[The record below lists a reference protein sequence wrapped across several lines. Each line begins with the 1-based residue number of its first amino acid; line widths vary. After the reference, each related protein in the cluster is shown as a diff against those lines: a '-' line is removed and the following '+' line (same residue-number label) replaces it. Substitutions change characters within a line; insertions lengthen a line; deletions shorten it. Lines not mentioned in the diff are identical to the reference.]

1 MSIDNKIQLH
11 DLKIPALNSVGYG
24 TGLHEVLTAIENNER
39 LLANND
45 FVKGDK
51 GDSVDIEKIKL
62 SEHPEILNR
71 LKSAIKGNEEPK
83 SINNVSWDSLLND
96 ELYVINKTIIE
107 NGIEKKVP
115 ISSLY
120 YTFIDGRFV
129 NDRVG
134 NLSIDDFQDEID
146 LSCILVYNDGIFE
159 RLNNIFP
166 TMYYENG
173 KGLCWK
179 VNGQNTGLPVQGVPG
194 SDGKNSDILIVRV
207 KDNSI
212 DSNGKGEIDEVWS
225 KDGGWET
232 ITNKSSLDGYSCFA
246 LAPKYEKDSNNNWVV
261 GNATGFYIGSL
272 LMENNKLFVICKP
285 ELSLQQTFGASF
297 FVEAMQNISLL
308 TNMDTVVTPKGL
320 FVPMKTLGDVTQ
332 GESQPIHI
340 ISATAIN
347 NEEGNREELMT
358 DMIMSP
364 VNTHEPELDGEEH
377 NIKVDKYLYVTL
389 SDELYSA
396 FSNIYSLDLG
406 KDFPKDFPKDTIL
419 KYKLDNIVL
428 TKNIEQPYIRIPG
441 SVLQQEG
448 AIGENGNI
456 HTDKLVSVENVN
468 KLIPDSFV
476 NLIKSGVGFYKW
488 SLNVI
493 NDDFDPVNTLHTGN
507 EINIEYVSKYLGTL
521 YTKSISPGIDDDVMF
536 INSVIADDF
545 VPEDFTPDTPETP
558 STFSMRAIQSTT
570 VKCAVCGNEYNSAQ
584 VVCPNCGSDE
594 TVKDDNIGGN
604 ITVNFWACPVCEET
618 NNNAS
623 NTCSRCSYPRDY
635 DGGVITCS
643 QCQAKNIESRSTCWN
658 CQSSLNDDDSGESTD
673 LYTWIC
679 PLCGHEHL
687 YDPSED
693 SELKCEGCGYEYG
706 VETVYQCGEC
716 HRYNYIPNTNGS
728 SNGVYC
734 WMCGKTVQDTT
745 DLGYVIAGKLSY
757 DGRIPKI
764 NGFGY
769 LYDNGYTAGD
779 FDIIDGHFSFV
790 SAINPST
797 NNLTLSMS
805 FPNSVYVLG
814 DKYTVPNNDHANLEI
829 RLIKVNNYDISGRVF
844 SSTGL
849 VLNNCTVVLKGSDGT
864 ITQTTKTDAN
874 GYFNIYV
881 DSVNSD
887 DVIEISYNGYNTTT
901 LYLRNYTTDIDGI
914 ISIGNVTLKEMSK
927 IKYVCD
933 KCGNIVEEDKKPE
946 YICPVCNSQN
956 WLRLDTTTQISG
968 SVKNYYGF
976 GIPDTEIKFSSI
988 PNNTDENVVYT
999 TYTNEYGNYN
1009 AIFEVENPDDKQLKI
1024 QVTPKFINQYQ
1035 PEEITLNNV
1044 PTSESFD
1051 FKLKTYITK
1060 VTFNCKDDNNNPISG
1075 VNIVIQDINESVTTN
1090 SNGFA
1095 EISNNYI
1102 PSFCDIIFSHKIYD
1116 NETKT
1121 LTPSDVVNGVKDIVV
1136 TLTTNKPRILRGVDF
1151 KSLKFNKF
1159 VPIYTNS
1166 YKVNRET
1173 SLNVNYNLNI
1183 TGDTANSK
1191 KNLSVHGNV
1200 NCDGL
1205 NVYGVSSIGSINNIH
1220 TPNEIVGEKGIT
1232 LADGNFNVDEKG
1244 INESK
1249 KVVSDYIDVNKH
1261 VSTSSFEV
1269 NEPFVD
1275 IYSNGE
1281 SAISISHPELN
1292 RFRTSTGNNNNTL
1305 TEKDYFKKVSEE
1317 DIDVDI
1323 NNVRFLNINSG
1334 YTPPKT
1340 DRTQSSD
1347 TNLRYKEDLKYIPSI
1362 ISNVPYISKNA
1373 NIIVTNGS
1381 VGYNQ
1386 KTQNTFVG
1394 YINNPSTNNEIVIYQ
1409 SKGELNTYN
1418 YNENDNN
1425 SYMLFNETND
1435 GFKSELYA
1443 ASELKAKNP
1452 IVDKIADGYD
1462 DYTDYIKNNYLYK
1475 FDVDT
1480 TGMDS
1485 FDTVSID
1492 FKNTLLCYVNTY
1504 SKNSNNINQIID
1516 YDNSFIQLDV
1526 YAILTKN
1533 KQYEYLYKCNYNC
1546 NYNDVNEYQY
1556 KWSHDKNIVDY
1567 DSIVGSTTFKGNC
1580 YEIHPHTIKINTF
1593 YDFNNSQWNIN
1604 EFLRNSSQEG
1614 NSNKRAPLS
1623 DVYNPVTFYVVPTG
1637 EIHIKCSSN
1646 KDLIKSIGVLKLKPS
1661 PNRNISPSFEIGDT
1675 IYGKTDIFNNTD
1687 RNYTS
1692 NLLIYADKYYT
1703 DSPNYEKNR
1712 TVICEQGIIVD
1723 SVNKTC
1729 GFGIVNGFSDSV
1741 NYNYEPVILYRKH
1754 PYGWNYLKIENLLT
1768 NSIWETQ
1775 LNG

>member
-24 TGLHEVLTAIENNER
+24 TGFHEVLTAIENNER

-107 NGIEKKVP
+107 NGVEKKVP

-194 SDGKNSDILIVRV
+194 ADGKNSDILIVRV

-232 ITNKSSLDGYSCFA
+232 ITNKSGLDGYSCFA

-308 TNMDTVVTPKGL
+308 TNSNTVVTPKGL
-320 FVPMKTLGDVTQ
+320 FVPMKTLGDVEQ

-364 VNTHEPELDGEEH
+364 VNTHEPELDGEDN

-396 FSNIYSLDLG
+396 FSNIYSLDC
-406 KDFPKDFPKDTIL
+406 KEDFPKDTIL

-428 TKNIEQPYIRIPG
+428 TENIEQPYIRIPG

-456 HTDKLVSVENVN
+456 NTDKLVSVDNVN
-468 KLIPDSFV
+468 ELIPNSFV
-476 NLIKSGVGFYKW
+476 NLITKGAGFYKW

-493 NDDFDPVNTLHTGN
+493 NDDFDPVNTLHK
-507 EINIEYVSKYLGTL
+507 EDDIDIDYVTNYLGTL
-521 YTKSISPGIDDDVMF
+521 YTKTISPGIDDDVMF

-545 VPEDFTPDTPETP
+545 VPEEWDEPDDEPESNDTP
-558 STFSMRAIQSTT
+558 STFSMRAVVLPESTKL
-570 VKCAVCGNEYNSAQ
+570 KCADCGTLYESVNAK
-584 VVCPNCGSDE
+584 CPNCGSTAIDKE
-594 TVKDDNIGGN
+594 SPDISTYWPCFICGESNK
-604 ITVNFWACPVCEET
+604 TT
-618 NNNAS
+618 L
-623 NTCSRCSYPRDY
+623 NTCSKCSSPRNY
-635 DGGVITCS
+635 TGEVIECS
-643 QCQAKNIESRSTCWN
+643 NCHEKNIVSRSTCWN
-658 CQSSLNDDDSGESTD
+658 CRNPLNDDGGESTD
-673 LYTWIC
+673 LYEWIC
-679 PLCGHEHL
+679 PLCGKSHF
-687 YDPSED
+687 YDPLTYRVLE
-693 SELKCEGCGYEYG
+693 CENCGYLYG
-706 VETVYQCGEC
+706 VETVYQCGDC
-716 HRYNYIPNTNGS
+716 QTYNYIPNTNGS
-728 SNGVYC
+728 SSDVWC
-734 WMCGKTVQDTT
+734 WVCGDKVTYTNDT
-745 DLGYVIAGKLSY
+745 GYVIAGKLSY

-764 NGFGY
+764 NGKGF
-769 LYDNGYTAGD
+769 LYNNGTTAGT
-779 FDIIDGHFSFV
+779 FEIIDGHFSFV
-790 SAINPST
+790 YNVNPSIT
-797 NNLTLSMS
+797 NLTLSMS
-805 FPNSVYVLG
+805 FIGTPYLSIEGCVVRE
-814 DKYTVPNNDHANLEI
+814 NDHANMTIELSKAN
-829 RLIKVNNYDISGRVF
+829 RYNISGRVL
-844 SSTGL
+844 SSTGSA
-849 VLNNCTVVLKGSDGT
+849 LNNCTVVLKNSDNET
-864 ITQTTKTDAN
+864 IKSTQTDAN
-874 GYFNIYV
+874 GGFNIYV
-881 DSVNSD
+881 DDVENG
-887 DVIEISYNGYNTTT
+887 VIEISYNGYNTTI
-901 LYLRNYTTDIDGI
+901 LYLRNYTANIDGI
-914 ISIGNVTLKEMSK
+914 ISIGNVTLKEISK
-927 IKYVCD
+927 IKYACNI
-933 KCGNIVEEDKKPE
+933 CGNIVESENKPE
-946 YICPVCNSQN
+946 YKCNHCNNDDAQ
-956 WLRLDTTTQISG
+956 WVRLDKATQISG
-968 SVKNYYGF
+968 SVKNYHGF
-976 GIPDTEIKFSSI
+976 GIPDTKITFISI
-988 PNNTDENVVYT
+988 SDNKEPEEYT
-999 TYTNEYGNYN
+999 TYTDEKGNYN
-1009 AIFEVENPDDKQLKI
+1009 TIFEVEDPDNKKLKI
-1024 QVTPKFINQYQ
+1024 QVTPKFDNQYQ
-1035 PEEITLNNV
+1035 SDEITLNTV
-1044 PTSESFD
+1044 PTSDTVD

-1060 VTFNCKDDNNNPISG
+1060 VTFTCTNENGSLLSG
-1075 VNIVIQDINESVTTN
+1075 VNISIPEIEASIETKSDGT
-1090 SNGFA
+1090 A
-1095 EISNNYI
+1095 DISNNYI
-1102 PSFCDIIFSHKIYD
+1102 PSFCTIKISHQIYD
-1116 NETKT
+1116 NQDIT
-1121 LTPSDVVNGVKDIVV
+1121 LTPNNVANGVIHIKVP
-1136 TLTTNKPRILRGVDF
+1136 LTTNKPRILRGVDF

-1173 SLNVNYNLNI
+1173 ALNVNYNLNI
-1183 TGDTANSK
+1183 TGDTENSK

-1205 NVYGVSSIGSINNIH
+1205 NVYGISSIGSINNIH

-1292 RFRTSTGNNNNTL
+1292 RFKTRTGNNNNTL
-1305 TEKDYFKKVSEE
+1305 AEKEYFKKVSEE

-1334 YTPPKT
+1334 YTPPVN
-1340 DRTQSSD
+1340 DRTDNQD

-1362 ISNVPYISKNA
+1362 NSNVPYISKNA

-1381 VGYNQ
+1381 VSYNQ
-1386 KTQNTFVG
+1386 KTQNTFYD
-1394 YINNPSTNNEIVIYQ
+1394 YINNDSTDSEIVIYQ
-1409 SKGELNTYN
+1409 SEGELNTYN

-1425 SYMLFNETND
+1425 SYMLFNETTD
-1435 GFKSELYA
+1435 GFESELDA
-1443 ASELKAKNP
+1443 TSELEAKNP
-1452 IVDKIADGYD
+1452 IDDKTAEGYKE
-1462 DYTDYIKNNYLYK
+1462 YTDYIKNNYLYK

-1504 SKNSNNINQIID
+1504 SKNSNGINQIID
-1516 YDNSFIQLDV
+1516 CDNSFIQLDV
-1526 YAILTKN
+1526 YAILLEN
-1533 KQYEYLYKCNYNC
+1533 KKENLYKCNYNC

-1556 KWSHDKNIVDY
+1556 KWSQDKNIVDY

-1593 YDFNNSQWNIN
+1593 YDSKNNNWNIN
-1604 EFLRNSSQEG
+1604 EFLRNSSKEG
-1614 NSNKRAPLS
+1614 ESDTRQPLS
-1623 DVYNPVTFYVVPTG
+1623 AVYNPVTFYVVPTG
-1637 EIHIKCSSN
+1637 KIHIKCSSN

-1692 NLLIYADKYYT
+1692 KLLIYVDKYYT
-1703 DSPNYEKNR
+1703 DSSDYEKNR

-1729 GFGIVNGFSDSV
+1729 GFGIMNG
-1741 NYNYEPVILYRKH
+1741 NYYNYDPAILYR
-1754 PYGWNYLKIENLLT
+1754 NYASGEWKFLKIENLLT